1 MMLKKLLWSVRS
13 RNSVTG
19 AAITNN
25 ETLKKSTRIFSVFL
39 GDNMSFPDD

>member
-1 MMLKKLLWSVRS
+1 MLKKKLLWGVRS
-13 RNSVTG
+13 RNSATG

-25 ETLKKSTRIFSVFL
+25 ETLKKSIRIFSVFP